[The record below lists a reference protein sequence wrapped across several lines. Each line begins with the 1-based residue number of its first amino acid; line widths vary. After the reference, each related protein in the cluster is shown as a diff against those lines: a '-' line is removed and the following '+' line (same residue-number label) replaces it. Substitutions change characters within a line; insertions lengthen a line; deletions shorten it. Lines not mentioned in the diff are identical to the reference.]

1 MIEKN
6 IKIKYKDL
14 LASWLVIEK
23 IMKKEVPFGL
33 QYWLK
38 RNIDR
43 IGKNIKDLEMERI
56 SLCEKYKE
64 FRKEDGKI
72 ENEEFKEK
80 MKEILEKELEI
91 TFFPIEI
98 KLFGNINLTAMDI
111 KLIEYMICEDRMI
124 KVLNS

>member
-56 SLCEKYKE
+56 SLYEKYKE
-64 FRKEDGKI
+64 FRVENGKI

-80 MKEILEKELEI
+80 MKEILEKEIEI
-91 TFFPIEI
+91 VFYPIEI

>member
-14 LASWLVIEK
+14 LSSWLVIEK
-23 IMKKEVPFGL
+23 IMKKEAPFGL

-56 SLCEKYKE
+56 SLYEKYKE

-80 MKEILEKELEI
+80 IKEILEKELEI
-91 TFFPIEI
+91 TFFPIET

>member
-14 LASWLVIEK
+14 LSSWLVIEK
-23 IMKKEVPFGL
+23 IMKKEAPFGL

-56 SLCEKYKE
+56 SLYEKYKE

-91 TFFPIEI
+91 TFFPIET